1 MDYNEYA
8 ANMDMGQVY
17 LDVMNRVCEEGFDFI
32 TEELESW
39 QTDKLSSIVSTLDE
53 KKNIGDEYD
62 KQHQSIVWELDPV
75 TGEQREIV
83 VEFSGNYFNAFNLA
97 ERVRIF

>member
-17 LDVMNRVCEEGFDFI
+17 LDVMSRICEEGFDFI

-39 QTDKLSSIVSTLDE
+39 QTEKLSSLVSGLDSQANNNE
-53 KKNIGDEYD
+53 DYD
-62 KQHQSIVWELDPV
+62 KQHQSIVWELNPD
-75 TGEQREIV
+75 TGEQREII
-83 VEFSGNYFNAFNLA
+83 VEFSGNYFNTFSLS
-97 ERVRIF
+97 ERVSI